1 MKLLKINPVVKRKSW
16 DIEVENANNFYAN
29 GILVHNSNGAIVK
42 HLTSRSLMPEFYTF
56 QSKERELG
64 VGEDN
69 AGFKAAMLTKD
80 YESLFNGIDF
90 KESCAIFG
98 EWCGGNIQAKVALNQ
113 LPKMFVIFAIK
124 IDGVYQ
130 DLANFKHIKNEAEL
144 IYNILDF
151 PTYSVDIDFNH
162 PELIQNKLIELAL
175 AVEAECPVAKQLGA
189 TDIGEGVVLECF
201 VPEMKKRYIMKI
213 KGKKHQNS
221 HVKTLTT
228 VDVEAVENLN
238 AFIEYAV
245 TENRMM
251 QGIDKMVEL
260 GLPLDLKSTSEYL
273 RWVYGD
279 VVKEES
285 DTMIANGIDP
295 KKVGGAISAKARVF
309 WMNYLQSKT

>member
-1 MKLLKINPVVKRKSW
+1 
-16 DIEVENANNFYAN
+16 
-29 GILVHNSNGAIVK
+29 
-42 HLTSRSLMPEFYTF
+42 MPEFYTF